1 MRRSPTVLHGLVAG
15 AAGTAVLNTVTYL
28 DVAIRGR
35 PTSSVPADT
44 VDRLTDMGGISLG
57 EGGAGDDGDDERA
70 ANRREGI
77 GALLGH
83 ATGLGLG
90 VAYGLV
96 RAGPARRVP
105 LGVAGVGLGVAAMA
119 STDIPSTALG
129 VSDPRTWGVGGWL
142 ADIVPH
148 VFYGLAVAAVF
159 DELHGR
165 PPARRSRFRR

>member
-1 MRRSPTVLHGLVAG
+1 MRASTTVLHGLVAG

-57 EGGAGDDGDDERA
+57 DGDGDDGKDERA

-96 RAGPARRVP
+96 RVGPARRVP

-119 STDIPSTALG
+119 STDIPYTALG
-129 VSDPRTWGVGGWL
+129 VSDPRTWGAAGWL

-159 DELHGR
+159 EELHGR